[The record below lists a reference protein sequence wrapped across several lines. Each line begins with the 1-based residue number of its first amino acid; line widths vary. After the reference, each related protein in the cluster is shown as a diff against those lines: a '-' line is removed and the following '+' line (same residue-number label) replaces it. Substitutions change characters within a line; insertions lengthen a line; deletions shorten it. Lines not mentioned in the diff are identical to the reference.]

1 LKEAGLMQEAA
12 NLQRQTMRLYRML
25 VALREA
31 WGGALVLCSGPRC
44 AATGIPVAASVAGAT
59 TLAIDAD
66 AEAMKSA
73 MRRGELDFVVH
84 TLDEALRTLKNQI
97 RLKRP
102 LSVGLIAD
110 VDKTLAELASRGVQ
124 PDLTVDSQSIGVGE
138 DELFF
143 AARDASEL
151 QRLDV
156 ALLEILPAKD
166 EVRRRWIRRLPQY
179 LHEARSGGRWIWLNA
194 DERASLIARGF
205 SPESH

>member
-1 LKEAGLMQEAA
+1 MEAA
-12 NLQRQTMRLYRML
+12 TNLQRQTLRLYRAL
-25 VALREA
+25 VESRED
-31 WGGALVLCSGPRC
+31 WGGALVLCSGSGC
-44 AATGIPVAASVAGAT
+44 AASGIPVAASVAGAA

-73 MRRGELDFVVH
+73 LRRGELDFVVN

-110 VDKTLAELASRGVQ
+110 VDTTRAELANRGVLADATLDPQ
-124 PDLTVDSQSIGVGE
+124 RSEAASE

-143 AARDASEL
+143 AVSDTVEL
-151 QRLDV
+151 QRLDA
-156 ALLEILPAKD
+156 ALLEVLPTD
-166 EVRRRWIRRLPQY
+166 DVVRPRWIRRLPQY
-179 LHEARSGGRWIWLNA
+179 LREARSGGRWIWLSA
-194 DERASLIARGF
+194 EERSAVEARGF